1 MYQFLDA
8 GQPLIVDG
16 QPRFGHFD
24 DALRIINRDD
34 FVYRNAFGEKRSKL
48 AGWVGNK
55 DFQYLGGMSDKLI
68 FGCALAHLRYMAVA
82 FVYVYDTETRQLWS
96 RSWRSPMGLGF
107 KLAGNPREGESRFHL
122 PGLVDIRMT
131 YRNSPR
137 EKVLQIHCKDL
148 ELEARLDEADFQPMS
163 LCTRTGYSGF
173 TYACKDAGQPLY
185 GFLETQGKR
194 YDLREI
200 RAYGH
205 HDFSC
210 GYMRRETWWNW
221 ACFSGEVQEGPRKGQ
236 RIGLNVSAG
245 VNETGFSENCFWLNG
260 QLVPLSFT
268 RFDFNADDPMQPWDV
283 SADNGKLQ
291 LHFQPMG
298 MHREVVR
305 AGLVTSH
312 FRQVF
317 GEFSGCMLVEGEEIS
332 LNGLKGFVEDQYI
345 KW

>member
-1 MYQFLDA
+1 MHPLLDA
-8 GQPLIVDG
+8 DTPLIVDG
-16 QPRFGHFD
+16 KPRFGQFE
-24 DALRIINRDD
+24 DALRILNRDE
-34 FVYRNAFGEKRSKL
+34 FVYRNAFGETRNRL

-55 DFQYLGGMSDKLI
+55 DFQYLGGMSDTLI

-82 FVYVYDTETRQLWS
+82 FVYVYDIGTRQLWS
-96 RSWRSPMGLGF
+96 RSWRSPLGLGF
-107 KLAGNPREGESRFHL
+107 SLASNPCEGESRFHL
-122 PGLVDIRMT
+122 PGVVDIRMT
-131 YRNSPR
+131 YRNQPR
-137 EKVLQIHCKDL
+137 EKVLKIHCREL
-148 ELEARLDEADFQPMS
+148 EVEARLDETGFEPMS

-173 TYACKDAGQPLY
+173 TYANKVAGQPLY
-185 GFLETQGKR
+185 GFLQTRGKR
-194 YDLREI
+194 YDLGEI
-200 RAYGH
+200 RAFGH

-221 ACFSGEVQEGPRKGQ
+221 ACFSGEIGQGPRQGQ
-236 RIGLNVSAG
+236 RVGLNVSTG
-245 VNETGFSENCFWLNG
+245 VNETGASENCFWLNG
-260 QLVPLSFT
+260 RLVPLSFT
-268 RFDFNADDPMQPWDV
+268 RFDFNADDALQPWDIE
-283 SADNGKLQ
+283 AGHGRLQ

-317 GEFSGCMLVEGEEIS
+317 GEFSGCMRVEDEEIC